1 MHEKYNVCCVQ
12 EPDTN
17 ERWLPLDSEV
27 VMENG
32 QILCTKNPTGHSL
45 LIGYRFE
52 MPCGGKF
59 FASTLFEWF
68 WVYLFFNTYTIN
80 VLTVCTIDALRKNL
94 HF

>member
-1 MHEKYNVCCVQ
+1 MHELYNVCCVQ

-59 FASTLFEWF
+59 FASTHFVEIIMYKNECSGDF
-68 WVYLFFNTYTIN
+68 IYIC
-80 VLTVCTIDALRKNL
+80 VCMYI
-94 HF
+94 